1 MRQLERAGAASESQ
15 CVLDAADTVRHNAR
29 SQRAGP
35 GSPGPRAAAHQ
46 KAEEGSQ
53 IRLPT
58 QMQNDL
64 RQLESAGADSDVQC
78 DLDAAML
85 PGMMA
90 GVSMWDEEVQDHTQQ
105 PVGRQRCAEEGSQIP
120 SLTQVQNGMRQLE
133 SAGADSDIQCDLDAV
148 DTVRHDGRCQRTGR
162 GGSGL
167 RAAARWRAK
176 LCRRGKS
183 DSLTDTNAEWHEAAR
198 KCRSRQRRPV

>member
-1 MRQLERAGAASESQ
+1 MQNGMRQLERAGAASESQ

-64 RQLESAGADSDVQC
+64 RQLESAGADSDIQF
-78 DLDAAML
+78 DLAAAML
-85 PGMMA
+85 SGMMA
-90 GVSMWDEEVQDHTQQ
+90 GVSVRDDEVQDHTQQ
-105 PVGRQRCAEEGSQIP
+105 PARRQSCAEEGSQIRL
-120 SLTQVQNGMRQLE
+120 LTQMQNDLRQLE
-133 SAGADSDIQCDLDAV
+133 SAGAVCESQRDLVVTDAV
-148 DTVRHDGRCQRTGR
+148 RYDAWSQHAGR
-162 GGSGL
+162 GGPVL
-167 RAAARWRAK
+167 RAAARQK
-176 LCRRGKS
+176 
-183 DSLTDTNAEWHEAAR
+183 AELNSEEGSHFPLR
-198 KCRSRQRRPV
+198 HKCRMA